1 MSKKEKKNTRLNNNL
16 ETENSENTTK
26 SINKVKIAIV
36 AIIIIAILSY
46 AFYVLIAIVNKS
58 TDVFIVTNGEV
69 SQEETVNGY
78 IVRDETVVR
87 GQNYKNGM
95 VKIKNEGERVAKGD
109 SILDIILLERKK

>member
-87 GQNYKNGM
+87 GQNYKN
-95 VKIKNEGERVAKGD
+95 
-109 SILDIILLERKK
+109 